1 MRFFKCLGIISMFV
15 FFACNNS
22 TDEYEAMNAI
32 LLQADTIYQH
42 PDGEIFDTCYTDAYQ
57 LLPELINAAR
67 FFVAR
72 HDNEKAAQTFLFCG
86 YAQKE
91 ANDKASAMKSFKD
104 AELYGNLSG
113 DSLTTARAQFNIAK
127 FMMADFEYDEVFDIA
142 AIAEN
147 NFQNHYDEQAFVQN
161 LIASAYI
168 LQKNYEIAELHLK
181 QGLAFA
187 EKGHSS
193 RAKHK
198 ILNNYSVFYREQ
210 GNYEQAIH
218 CLKQNMEEAESNALA
233 INYLNIGMIYIY
245 SNQFDSAAFYTQK
258 ALDLS
263 KLINI
268 KPETEVSIYFS
279 LYYIAKMQE
288 NYPLALSY
296 HEIHEKLLYKIQTG
310 IAKKTLYNIQQQ
322 YDYEALQ
329 NKMNKQ
335 IIQKQRII
343 LVVSF
348 LLLGASIIVIGLLL
362 RQKKIIKDDE
372 RIRQELD
379 KTKEEL
385 QNSIKPEVL
394 EEELSRQLRLII
406 KANRIAKTADDFKKE
421 WSTLVYK
428 INNEKDSMF
437 EAAVVAIER
446 VYPEMYR
453 TIKMKYKNL
462 NETDSKVMLLSCS
475 DLTNTEIGYIL
486 DLSVHSVNKSRS
498 SINKKF
504 SVPDGLESPTS

>member
-1 MRFFKCLGIISMFV
+1 
-15 FFACNNS
+15 
-22 TDEYEAMNAI
+22 
-32 LLQADTIYQH
+32 
-42 PDGEIFDTCYTDAYQ
+42 
-57 LLPELINAAR
+57 
-67 FFVAR
+67 
-72 HDNEKAAQTFLFCG
+72 
-86 YAQKE
+86 
-91 ANDKASAMKSFKD
+91 
-104 AELYGNLSG
+104 
-113 DSLTTARAQFNIAK
+113 
-127 FMMADFEYDEVFDIA
+127 
-142 AIAEN
+142 
-147 NFQNHYDEQAFVQN
+147 
-161 LIASAYI
+161 
-168 LQKNYEIAELHLK
+168 
-181 QGLAFA
+181 
-187 EKGHSS
+187 
-193 RAKHK
+193 
-198 ILNNYSVFYREQ
+198 
-210 GNYEQAIH
+210 
-218 CLKQNMEEAESNALA
+218 MEEAESNALA